1 MDKEED
7 TDLWLLNI
15 AILWEKLFLWLE
27 TGAQTA

>member
-27 TGAQTA
+27 TGTQTA